1 MLTDRGTL
9 VFCQRDSEGLIEVL
23 DNDGVRTL
31 YFGTRAAQSSML
43 LYAPSVLALEYTRCM
58 LAALLFQPRP
68 QNILLVGLGGG
79 SLVRFLLDHF
89 PQANIVC
96 VESRP
101 SILELARRYFFL
113 PDRPQLQ
120 VHIGDGAAFLRDCAT
135 GRFDLLLVDAF
146 DSEGVHESVCSSSFY
161 ADCRRALTG
170 SGALST
176 NLWTT
181 PGAPLQRILGHMQQG
196 FGGQILRLPVEKRA
210 NLIALGLV
218 APRSRQDFRQLR
230 APARESSE
238 RFGLDFPKQ
247 LRRIEQHNG
256 NAFSRLL
263 SRGKG

>member
-9 VFCQRDSEGLIEVL
+9 VFAQRDSDGLIEVL

-68 QNILLVGLGGG
+68 QNILLIGLGGG
-79 SLVRFLLDHF
+79 SLVRYLLDHF

-101 SILELARRYFFL
+101 SILDLARRYFLL
-113 PDRPQLQ
+113 PERPQLQ
-120 VHIGDGAAFLRDCAT
+120 VHVGDGADFLRDCAP
-135 GRFDLLLVDAF
+135 GRFDLVLVDAF
-146 DSEGVHESVCSSSFY
+146 DSEGVHESVCSASFF
-161 ADCRRALTG
+161 ADCRRVLAR
-170 SGALST
+170 SGVLSI

-181 PGAPLQRILGHMQQG
+181 PSAPIKSILAQMQQG

-218 APRSRQDFRQLR
+218 TPHSRQDLKRLR
-230 APARESSE
+230 ASARTSSG
-238 RFGLDFPKQ
+238 RFGLDFPNQ

-256 NAFSRLL
+256 NVFSRLL
-263 SRGKG
+263 SWGRR